1 MSFALMGLV
10 WETPLEGTMKLV
22 ALALADCHNHKSG
35 RCDPSVAYVAAKCGL
50 SEKTVRRAI
59 SDLSAARAIEI
70 IATPGAQHQ
79 YRFTLDK
86 MSNTPL
92 PECPDTPDRM
102 TGGAGQIDR
111 GTPPPHIV
119 GKPGSNLEENL
130 FTPSTS
136 GSTPADPPQP
146 PRLNG
151 AEAIPLVGGVE
162 WHCPPALL
170 TELDRLY
177 PAVDPVQTFREIRA
191 WCITNPGKRKTT
203 RGVERFVNR
212 WFAQEQDR
220 HGRT

>member
-1 MSFALMGLV
+1 MEASPLCFVTMGRV
-10 WETPLEGTMKLV
+10 WETRLEGTLKLV
-22 ALALADCHNHKSG
+22 ALALADYTNTRDR
-35 RCDPSVAYVAAKCGL
+35 RCDPGIDTIAFRCGL
-50 SEKTVRRAI
+50 SERTVRRAI
-59 SDLSAARAIEI
+59 EELEKLGALTVNR
-70 IATPGAQHQ
+70 TPGAGHS
-79 YRFTLDK
+79 YIV
-86 MSNTPL
+86 TPDNL
-92 PECPDTPDRM
+92 STPTPDTVS
-102 TGGAGQIDR
+102 
-111 GTPPPHIV
+111 TPPGQDVHPPRSSCPPYIS
-119 GKPGSNLEENL
+119 KPRINLEENL
-130 FTPSTS
+130 FAPSTS